1 MQNRCEK
8 LGIKWQAPSQGTIT
22 DLEQMDLK
30 EKLNFLR
37 TNRNWKC
44 MVKWEALEEHN
55 KTWRTNGLA
64 DLSYKV
70 LKMVDL
76 DKDMVNLQQ
85 QQQVKSKSV
94 GDNDDIPVKSRATKI
109 TVDVK
114 LNGNHWSNE
123 KCGMDYV
130 WKG

>member
-8 LGIKWQAPSQGTIT
+8 TAIKWQAPAKGTIT

-30 EKLNFLR
+30 EKLSFLR

-44 MVKWEALEEHN
+44 MVKWEALEEHE
-55 KTWRTNGLA
+55 KTWKTNGLA

-70 LKMVDL
+70 LEMVDL
-76 DKDMVNLQQ
+76 DKGKKP
-85 QQQVKSKSV
+85 KSQGGSD
-94 GDNDDIPVKSRATKI
+94 GDGNGLPYKSRATKI

-114 LNGNHWSNE
+114 LNGNHWAND

>member
-8 LGIKWQAPSQGTIT
+8 VALKWKAPAKGTIT
-22 DLEQMDLK
+22 DLEGMDLT

-37 TNRNWKC
+37 SNKNWKC

-55 KTWRTNGLA
+55 KTWRVNGLA

-70 LKMVDL
+70 LNMVDL
-76 DKDMVNLQQ
+76 DKDQKQTQL
-85 QQQVKSKSV
+85 
-94 GDNDDIPVKSRATKI
+94 GGGTDNNVPYKSRATKI